1 MVLMIRKKSK
11 EVFEEMILPL
21 IDANIFEVLRYTKK
35 MLSEDLPNMFID
47 LNPALVPS
55 EEEMHLKRLKVFQ
68 SSKK

>member
-1 MVLMIRKKSK
+1 
-11 EVFEEMILPL
+11 MILPL

-35 MLSEDLPNMFID
+35 MLSDDLPNMFID

>member
-1 MVLMIRKKSK
+1 
-11 EVFEEMILPL
+11 
-21 IDANIFEVLRYTKK
+21 
-35 MLSEDLPNMFID
+35 MLSDDLPNMFID